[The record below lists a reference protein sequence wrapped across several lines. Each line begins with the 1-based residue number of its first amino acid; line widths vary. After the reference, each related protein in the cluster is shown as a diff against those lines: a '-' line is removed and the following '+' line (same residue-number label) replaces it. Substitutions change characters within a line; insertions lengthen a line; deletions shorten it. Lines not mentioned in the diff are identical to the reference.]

1 MSLDDENNGIIVEG
15 DDDLPEWLTN
25 LNKNIFTPPLTP
37 EEFNELVEFILRDE
51 LTRKMKYE

>member
-1 MSLDDENNGIIVEG
+1 MILDDENNGIIVEG

-25 LNKNIFTPPLTP
+25 LNKNIFRPPLTP

-51 LTRKMKYE
+51 LHRKRKYE